1 VAQDHETLHLAG
13 SRGGWAARHHLDGPL
28 WVVGALSL
36 ILALVRVFFLVWR
49 RSPLDF
55 DIYMM
60 GGSHFFGGHLYTV
73 RYPSPGLGFTY
84 PPFSALA
91 FSPLT
96 LVPRQVAQYLWALA
110 NLACLGGLLALS
122 LRAVRPALSGR
133 ELVQWSLVLIT
144 PAIWLDPVKLTFS
157 YGQINIVLV
166 ALVLADLT
174 GRVRMGDKVLPQGV
188 LTGLAAA
195 AKLTPLVFVPFLFL
209 VRRARSA
216 LIALATFVAVALVV
230 AALGPSTSWEYW
242 TRYAFDAGRVGSN
255 SYISNQSLSGVLER
269 FHHGVVAHSVYYGL
283 DLVLVVAGL
292 ALAVWAYRRSSP
304 LLGVL
309 VCATVGMVVSPI
321 TWVHHMVWIIPIL
334 LWLCLAEDR
343 PTGGRIWAAAAALL
357 FWIAPI
363 WSLPYGGSGQE
374 LREHGWQ
381 LILGSSY
388 FFAMLLFLSGVAAML
403 LVRSLRPSLEAPRAR
418 LSAVPVAV
426 GGATGVSL
434 HDPPRL

>member
-1 VAQDHETLHLAG
+1 
-13 SRGGWAARHHLDGPL
+13 L
-28 WVVGALSL
+28 WVLGTLSL
-36 ILALVRVFFLVWR
+36 ILAVVRVFFLVWH

-73 RYPSPGLGFTY
+73 RYPSPQLGFTY

-91 FSPLT
+91 FSPFT
-96 LVPRQVAQYLWALA
+96 LVPRQPAQYLWALA
-110 NLACLGGLLALS
+110 NLAFLGGLLALS

-133 ELVQWSLVLIT
+133 ELAQWSLVLMT

-174 GRVRMGDKVLPQGV
+174 SRVRLGDKVLPQGV

-195 AKLTPLVFVPFLFL
+195 AKLTPLIFVPFLFL

-216 LIALATFVAVALVV
+216 AVALATFVAVALVV

-283 DLVLVVAGL
+283 DLVLAVAGM
-292 ALAVWAYRRSSP
+292 ALAVWAYRRSSQ

-321 TWVHHMVWIIPIL
+321 TWVHHMVWIIPVL
-334 LWLCLAEDR
+334 LWLSLAEDR
-343 PTGGRIWAAAAALL
+343 PSGGRIWAAGAALL
-357 FWIAPI
+357 FWTAPI

-381 LILGSSY
+381 LVLGSSY
-388 FFAMLLFLSGVAAML
+388 FLAMLLFLFGVAAML
-403 LVRSLRPSLEAPRAR
+403 LVRSLRPSLATPRTRIA
-418 LSAVPVAV
+418 AVPAAV
-426 GGATGVSL
+426 SGAAGVSL
-434 HDPPRL
+434 HDPPGL